1 MLRAFVFPH
10 SHHTRQFCLQ
20 IQNREGECVVE
31 ALSEQDKLEWI
42 KCIAIAST
50 PAVPVVDSRRYCGI
64 LGLTVREGTL
74 FVVRV
79 TVALDREK
87 KVGGGL
93 RFIKMQT
100 TYKREKRRKRSPHDI
115 SCGSCRKKIQEEE
128 AGSSALLKQ
137 KYKRLALQHHPDKG
151 GTIDG
156 FNAIVEAYAVLSS
169 LNEEGSIQVGRKHAH
184 SFDLPFF
191 LFYVITTFSIGD
203 RVPCNCEK
211 RSYIWLGPQPEAGP
225 RRRNFY
231 QEHTEPYQ
239 DRG

>member
-100 TYKREKRRKRSPHDI
+100 TYKREKRRKRSPHDYHVAHVVKK
-115 SCGSCRKKIQEEE
+115 SRKK
-128 AGSSALLKQ
+128 
-137 KYKRLALQHHPDKG
+137 KR
-151 GTIDG
+151 
-156 FNAIVEAYAVLSS
+156 
-169 LNEEGSIQVGRKHAH
+169 GRLH
-184 SFDLPFF
+184 
-191 LFYVITTFSIGD
+191 
-203 RVPCNCEK
+203 C
-211 RSYIWLGPQPEAGP
+211 
-225 RRRNFY
+225 
-231 QEHTEPYQ
+231 
-239 DRG
+239 